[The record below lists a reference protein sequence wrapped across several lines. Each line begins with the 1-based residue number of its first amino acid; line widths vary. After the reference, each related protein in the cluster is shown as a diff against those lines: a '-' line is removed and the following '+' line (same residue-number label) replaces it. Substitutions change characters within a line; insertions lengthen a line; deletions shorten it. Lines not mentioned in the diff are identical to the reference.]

1 MAEVLP
7 SLPPEEIRKRR
18 YRPDRRLKG
27 RDRGRY
33 PYAHT
38 EHGPLTEDEATG
50 IGYDTRVNRRDF
62 LTVAGKLGLGSM
74 ATAALYPAFLASC
87 GRTIEDAA
95 GVGFGVG
102 GGGGD
107 TINIGIISVYSGVGA
122 FIGTLTK
129 HGAELAAEQI
139 NKHGVNI
146 PPVGDGIFPD
156 FDAYQ
161 AQTDGGVL
169 GGKKINLIQRDD
181 NLSAQ
186 VAVSA
191 LQEMISKYQIKGVIF
206 AGLLDDIYACKRLIQ
221 QSNMPAIACY
231 SDIFST
237 GNLYPQSDYKQVFQI
252 FPPDVWATE
261 VLADYAISDRG
272 YSSFAFIG
280 DNTNIGNQ
288 GRAQVAKAL
297 SERGATLAASEQ
309 YNVGDT
315 DMTAQM
321 LRIRGTG
328 CEALFLWGLA
338 GDTAH
343 GLQNIEA
350 LGGGYVDRDRARAG
364 GWNPQILGFPG
375 GAAER
380 TFAELAG
387 PAAKSGTVST
397 WYMGGIGYIPEF
409 QGAVELFKQRWGSSP
424 TGGENNPSDSVFL
437 LAKAFDTAG
446 GTDPAQVIATL
457 EKTSINFSS
466 ATPHAFA
473 PDRHISLTKED
484 IVGVCLE
491 RGKAVNTNPPYE
503 LGTEFTEFFAPG
515 YIGPTHFVRLNLEAN
530 LKKYPALE
538 GIFLEKGYG
547 TQCTKVED
555 PNSEFGFRLTNDCKI
570 H

>member
-1 MAEVLP
+1 MLP
-7 SLPPEEIRKRR
+7 SLPPEELRKRR

-27 RDRGRY
+27 KDRERY
-33 PYAHT
+33 PYAHAD
-38 EHGPLTEDEATG
+38 HGPLTEDDASS
-50 IGYDTRVNRRDF
+50 IGFDTKVNRREF
-62 LTVAGKLGLGSM
+62 LTTAGKLGLGGM
-74 ATAALYPAFLASC
+74 ATATLYPAFLAAC
-87 GRTIEDAA
+87 GRTIEE
-95 GVGFGVG
+95 GQGSGFGQG

-107 TINIGIISVYSGVGA
+107 TINIGVISVYSGVGA

-129 HGAELAAEQI
+129 HGAELAVEQI
-139 NKHGVNI
+139 NKHGVTV
-146 PPVGDGIFPD
+146 PAVGDGSIFPD

-161 AQTDGGVL
+161 ASTKGGVL

-181 NLSAQ
+181 NLSAS

-191 LQEMISKYQIKGVIF
+191 LQEMISKFQIKGVIF
-206 AGLLDDIYACKRLIQ
+206 AGLLDDIYACKRLVQ
-221 QSNMPAIACY
+221 QSNMPAVACY

-237 GNLYPQSDYKQVFQI
+237 GNLYPQSDYRQVFQI

-261 VLADYAISDRG
+261 VLADYAIQDRG
-272 YSSFAFIG
+272 YSKFAFIG

-288 GRAQVAKAL
+288 GRTQVAKAL
-297 SERGATLAASEQ
+297 ADRGASLAASEQ

-321 LRIRGTG
+321 LRIKGTD
-328 CEALFLWGLA
+328 CDALFLWGLA

-350 LGGGYVDRDRARAG
+350 LGGGYVDRDTARG
-364 GWNPQILGFPG
+364 GAWHPQILGFPG

-397 WYMGGIGYIPEF
+397 WYIGGLGYIPEF
-409 QGAVELFKQRWGSSP
+409 QGAVELFKQRWGAAP

-437 LAKAFDTAG
+437 LAKAFDSAG
-446 GTDPAQVIATL
+446 GTDPAKVISTL

-484 IVGVCLE
+484 IIGVCLE
-491 RGKAVNTNPPYE
+491 RGKAVNTNPAYE
-503 LGTEFTEFFAPG
+503 LGKEFEEFFAPG
-515 YIGPTHFVRLNLEAN
+515 YIGPTHFTRLNLESN
-530 LKKYPALE
+530 LKKYPELE
-538 GIFLEKGYG
+538 KIFLEQGYG

-555 PNSEFGFRLTNDCKI
+555 PDSEFGFRLTNDCKI

>member
-1 MAEVLP
+1 VLP
-7 SLPPEEIRKRR
+7 GLPPEELRKRR
-18 YRPDRRLKG
+18 NGPDRRLKG
-27 RDRGRY
+27 KDRDRY

-38 EHGPLTEDEATG
+38 EHGPLTEDDATSLG
-50 IGYDTRVNRRDF
+50 FDTRVNRRDF

-74 ATAALYPAFLASC
+74 ATAALYPSFLAAC
-87 GRTIEDAA
+87 GRTIEEGQ
-95 GVGFGVG
+95 GVGFGG
-102 GGGGD
+102 SAGTGD
-107 TINIGIISVYSGVGA
+107 TINIGIISIYSGVGA
-122 FIGTLTK
+122 FIGTLVK
-129 HGAELAAEQI
+129 HGAELAVEQI
-139 NKHGVNI
+139 NKHGVKI
-146 PPVGDGIFPD
+146 PSVAEGSIFPD
-156 FDAYQ
+156 LKAYQ

-181 NLSAQ
+181 NLSANT
-186 VAVSA
+186 AISA
-191 LQEMISKYQIKGVIF
+191 LQEMISKFQIKGVIF
-206 AGLLDDIYACKRLIQ
+206 AGLLDDIYACKRLVQ

-231 SDIFST
+231 SDIYST

-261 VLADYAISDRG
+261 VLADYAIGDRG

-288 GRAQVAKAL
+288 GRGQVQKAL
-297 SERGATLAASEQ
+297 ADRGAELSAAEQ

-321 LRIRGTG
+321 LRIKGTG
-328 CEALFLWGLA
+328 CDALFLWGLA

-350 LGGGYVDRDRARAG
+350 LGGGYVDRDRAKAE
-364 GWNPQILGFPG
+364 GWHPQIMGFPG

-387 PAAKSGTVST
+387 PAAKAGTVST
-397 WYMGGIGYIPEF
+397 WYMGGLGYIPEF
-409 QGAVELFKQRWGSSP
+409 QGAVDLFEQRWGSSP
-424 TGGENNPSDSVFL
+424 TGGENNPSDSCFL
-437 LAKAFDTAG
+437 LAKAFDDAG
-446 GTDPAQVIATL
+446 GTDPAKVIATL

-466 ATPHAFA
+466 VTPHAFA

-491 RGKAVNTNPPYE
+491 RGKATSTQPPYE
-503 LGTEFTEFFAPG
+503 LGTEFTDFFPPG
-515 YIGPTHFVRLNLEAN
+515 YVGPTHFVRINLEAN
-530 LKKYPALE
+530 LKKHPELE
-538 GIFLEKGYG
+538 GIFLEKGLG
-547 TQCTKVED
+547 TQCTKVKDES
-555 PNSEFGFRLTNDCKI
+555 SEYGFRLTNDCKI